1 MLKAFLKVVLCA
13 GICMALP
20 SLGVAEDTK
29 EVEAGP
35 LKLQVPGTWKQNE
48 PSSSL
53 RLAEF
58 EIPAVEGDAE
68 PGELSAFGPFGG
80 TVEANVS
87 RWIGQFDAEGRTVKM
102 SQGSGTQGKYVF
114 VDIKGTFKKP
124 VGPPV
129 QGRTQPTPG
138 YQMSA
143 VMVIIEGQGNFFLKL
158 TGPEKTVAAAGADF
172 RKSIGG
178 DAEKEEPYAQ

>member
-1 MLKAFLKVVLCA
+1 MSMSWLRIVLCA
-13 GICMALP
+13 GICCV
-20 SLGVAEDTK
+20 SLSTGFAEDAK

-35 LKLQVPGTWKQNE
+35 LKLKVPAGWKQRQ
-48 PSSSL
+48 PSSTL

-68 PGELSAFGPFGG
+68 AGELSAFGPFGG

-87 RWIGQFDAEGRTVKM
+87 RWVAQFDAEARAVKM
-102 SQGSGTQGKYVF
+102 TQGTATQGKYVL
-114 VDIKGTFKKP
+114 VDITGLYKKP

-138 YQMSA
+138 YKMLA
-143 VMVIIEGQGNFFLKL
+143 VILTIEGQGNFFLKL
-158 TGPEKTVAAAGADF
+158 TAPEKTAAAALNDLRASIGAD
-172 RKSIGG
+172 G
-178 DAEKEEPYAQ
+178 EKEEVYAP